1 MKQSTS
7 IRVKTDIHNEQL
19 YKDLRPI
26 CGEAHS
32 VFFLCVCLAI
42 QAGKS
47 ESQTPGRRTDRFWSG
62 TITPDE
68 WAVYYA
74 LAMRDTDM
82 DFSVLEDDT
91 RVLSIA
97 VGYAEA
103 GMDVLVQ
110 SLLAPYLMKTEDPAL
125 ETRLTA
131 ELAWEMMKFI
141 PDRLM

>member
-7 IRVKTDIHNEQL
+7 IRVKTNVRNEQL

-32 VFFLCVCLAI
+32 VFFFCVCLAI
-42 QAGKS
+42 QAGAPNS
-47 ESQTPGRRTDRFWSG
+47 HAVGRRSDRFWSG

-82 DFSVLEDDT
+82 QFSVLEDDAH
-91 RVLSIA
+91 VLAIA
-97 VGYAEA
+97 VDYAEA
-103 GMDVLVQ
+103 GMD
-110 SLLAPYLMKTEDPAL
+110 LLIEGLLGPYLMNGEDPAL
-125 ETRLTA
+125 ETRLTS